1 MSFNFAAIKSI
12 EFGVCLDSEGGE
24 IYRQIPVDA
33 EVKGALKEILDTT
46 REALGL
52 KDGGLEAFEPA
63 QKYSATERLV
73 AELDSPFMK
82 KIKAIYLAEN
92 LQVNAQSMKETDSL
106 AFYFAIFQ
114 DSKDEK
120 LLAVRRAMQFKGVLK
135 ARNRLISLIDDTLQ
149 LVGDDVFKLDND
161 FDYLVFDGQVCIYRP
176 SGFEYTAG
184 IENEIAAKAL
194 EMTAEVAKSIPCV
207 DFTDLTKYVSKHRR
221 AARLIASLRARD
233 DLHLTSSTKL
243 KKGCKQNGI
252 EFTTSKGKIFPADG
266 FELAFL
272 ELLDRRRYN
281 VSLIDEQDEFYVA
294 GSRHQAK

>member
-33 EVKGALKEILDTT
+33 EVQEALKEILDTT

-52 KDGGLEAFEPA
+52 KDGELEAFEPA

-73 AELDSPFMK
+73 AKLDSPFMK

-92 LQVNAQSMKETDSL
+92 LQVDAQSMKETDSL
-106 AFYFAIFQ
+106 VFYFAVFQ
-114 DSKDEK
+114 DSKGEK
-120 LLAVRRAMQFKGVLK
+120 LLAVRRATQFKGVLK
-135 ARNRLISLIDDTLQ
+135 ARNRLISLIYDTLQ

-194 EMTAEVAKSIPCV
+194 EMTGEVAKSISCV

-233 DLHLTSSTKL
+233 DLHLTSAVKL

-252 EFTTSKGKIFPADG
+252 EFTTSKGKIIPADG
-266 FELAFL
+266 YELAFL

-281 VSLIDEQDEFYVA
+281 VSLIEEQDEFYVA

>member
-1 MSFNFAAIKSI
+1 MGFNFAAIQAI
-12 EFGVCLDSEGGE
+12 EFGVCLDAEGGE
-24 IYRQIPVDA
+24 IYRQIPVDV
-33 EVKGALKEILDTT
+33 EVQGALKEILDTT

-52 KDGGLEAFEPA
+52 KAGELEAFEPA

-73 AELDSPFMK
+73 AELDSPYME
-82 KIKAIYLAEN
+82 KIKGIYSAEN
-92 LQVNAQSMKETDSL
+92 LEVSAQSIKETASL
-106 AFYFAIFQ
+106 AFYFIVFR

-161 FDYLVFDGQVCIYRP
+161 FDYLVFDNKVCIYRP
-176 SGFEYTAG
+176 TGFEFTAG

-194 EMTAEVAKSIPCV
+194 EMTAEVAKSISCV
-207 DFTDLTKYVSKHRR
+207 DFTDLSKYVSKHRR

-233 DLHLTSSTKL
+233 DLHLTSPAKL

-252 EFTTSKGKIFPADG
+252 EFTVSKGKIIPADG
-266 FELAFL
+266 QELAFL

-281 VSLIDEQDEFYVA
+281 VSLIEEQDEFYVA